1 MQTETDPVTLTARD
15 RAYVFRRFCHPRIA
29 VSLGFHLLERIGTS
43 IPRAPH
49 LATRI
54 LTTAGG
60 SRPDSSAH
68 AGILRTA
75 RPAHRCRARAPVP
88 RRRTAPGVSA
98 AAGVG
103 HYASDRSWPIL
114 LKNSKSQARQN
125 SVEYRGNQKFDQA
138 SPHRRLRTSYIATQL
153 FHVSP

>member
-1 MQTETDPVTLTARD
+1 MVLAMQTETDPVTLTARD

-75 RPAHRCRARAPVP
+75 RPAHRCTGEGPC
-88 RRRTAPGVSA
+88 TAPQDGSRGKRSCRSGALVTAHGCHIAEVEIEPRNRQRRDRVLPRPAGDAGAGLA
-98 AAGVG
+98 AIE
-103 HYASDRSWPIL
+103 P
-114 LKNSKSQARQN
+114 QAN
-125 SVEYRGNQKFDQA
+125 EN
-138 SPHRRLRTSYIATQL
+138 
-153 FHVSP
+153 